1 MTEIRS
7 RAVEVAVSA
16 AELQAHLADLRNM
29 EALLPQDK
37 VKGFSGDEREV
48 AFKIQGGLEIRLT
61 RTADAFSDG
70 QLRLQGGGAPFGFH
84 LDLQVA
90 AQGEGAVA
98 SVVCEADL
106 NPFMKMMAQK
116 PLEALFQHIAGQ
128 VEGRFGAA

>member
-7 RAVEVAVSA
+7 RAVNVAVSA

-61 RTADAFSDG
+61 RTADAFSTANFACKAEG
-70 QLRLQGGGAPFGFH
+70 LRLDFTSTFRCSP
-84 LDLQVA
+84 
-90 AQGEGAVA
+90 
-98 SVVCEADL
+98 
-106 NPFMKMMAQK
+106 
-116 PLEALFQHIAGQ
+116 IW
-128 VEGRFGAA
+128 